1 VTGVASL
8 LRDFNR
14 SGAIKGVRWQLTT
27 VNLQLVVAAMKTPRA
42 ADLAKRRRRL
52 DY

>member
-8 LRDFNR
+8 LRDFDG
-14 SGAIKGVRWQLTT
+14 SGAIKGVRRRLTT
-27 VNLQLVVAAMKTPRA
+27 INLRVVVAAMKAPRV
-42 ADLAKRRRRL
+42 ADLAKRRLRL